1 MGVEQLLVVQ
11 YVAGLV
17 AEWCCYGRVCVRASW
32 LAVWLLVAFLAGCW
46 RLAVVTGAEN
56 WHIGRTI
63 GTARRRSHKNF
74 DLARLSERSETY
86 PLSSG

>member
-46 RLAVVTGAEN
+46 RLAVVTGADN

-63 GTARRRSHKNF
+63 GTAVHLGGDRTRISILLDSLRDQRPTH
-74 DLARLSERSETY
+74 
-86 PLSSG
+86 